1 MPLVEK
7 ISADVKAA
15 MKSGDKLRLETL
27 RTVLAALKE
36 KEVEKRTSGG
46 MKPDDELSVLIQA
59 SKKRREAA
67 DIYAQQGREDL
78 SSQEERELAIIQEYL
93 PKQMDIGELETVIR
107 RLIAETGAASP
118 ADFGRVMP
126 AVMKEVKGR
135 IDGKTVQATVR
146 KLLEG

>member
-1 MPLVEK
+1 MSLVEK

-27 RTVLAALKE
+27 RMVLAALKE

-46 MKPDDELSVLIQA
+46 MEPDDELSVLIQA

-93 PKQMDIGELETVIR
+93 PKQMDIGELETVVR

-118 ADFGRVMP
+118 GDFGRVMP